1 MTQEEKEFLLS
12 DLSARLPYK
21 VKVQMPDKHGGYT
34 SVIESID
41 IDGCITDSEG
51 ECLEV
56 EKVKPYLFPMS
67 SMTDEQR
74 MELNSLLPVGVYLQ
88 INSNNF
94 TFFEINTDIVCC
106 FHIEFWDKF
115 FNWLNKNHFDYRGF
129 IKKDLALD
137 ATGLNIY

>member
-67 SMTDEQR
+67 SM
-74 MELNSLLPVGVYLQ
+74 NSVQKLEY
-88 INSNNF
+88 NF
-94 TFFEINTDIVCC
+94 IV
-106 FHIEFWDKF
+106 
-115 FNWLNKNHFDYRGF
+115 N
-129 IKKDLALD
+129 
-137 ATGLNIY
+137 